1 MSAIGNLKL
10 SSTKRP
16 TAMPAVQLR
25 RNKLAK
31 KVWEQIQLAKAQQS
45 GTTFS
50 VVRHKTLRNEDGTSR
65 NVELHKRV
73 RQWWFVADS
82 GKLCLNVRY
91 GAKLIE
97 ITKGKSTVEVGTT
110 AELVPT
116 LEIIKGAVEAGEL
129 DAQLEQVSDAVAAA
143 FKH

>member
-1 MSAIGNLKL
+1 MLTTDVRCRID
-10 SSTKRP
+10 
-16 TAMPAVQLR
+16 
-25 RNKLAK
+25 
-31 KVWEQIQLAKAQQS
+31 AKAQQS

-73 RQWWFVADS
+73 RQWWFVADN

-110 AELVPT
+110 TELVPT

-129 DAQLEQVSDAVAAA
+129 DTQLEQVSGAVAAA

>member
-25 RNKLAK
+25 RNKLAI

-50 VVRHKTLRNEDGTSR
+50 VVRHKLYAMKTAQ
-65 NVELHKRV
+65 VEMWNYISV
-73 RQWWFVADS
+73 
-82 GKLCLNVRY
+82 Y
-91 GAKLIE
+91 GNGGL
-97 ITKGKSTVEVGTT
+97 
-110 AELVPT
+110 
-116 LEIIKGAVEAGEL
+116 
-129 DAQLEQVSDAVAAA
+129 
-143 FKH
+143 

>member
-16 TAMPAVQLR
+16 TAMPTVQLR
-25 RNKLAK
+25 RNKLSK

-50 VVRHKTLRNEDGTSR
+50 VVRHKTTRNEDGTSR
-65 NVELHKRV
+65 NIELMKRV
-73 RQWWFVADS
+73 RQWWFVADN
-82 GKLCLNVRY
+82 GKLYLNVRY
-91 GAKLIE
+91 GAKHIE
-97 ITKGKSTVEVGTT
+97 ITKGKSTVEVGT
-110 AELVPT
+110 AIELVPT

-129 DAQLEQVSDAVAAA
+129 DMQLEQVSGAVAAA

>member
-16 TAMPAVQLR
+16 TVMPALQLR
-25 RNKLAK
+25 RNKLSK
-31 KVWEQIQLAKAQQS
+31 KVWEQIQLAKAQQT
-45 GTTFS
+45 GTTFN

-73 RQWWFVADS
+73 RQWWFVADN

-116 LEIIKGAVEAGEL
+116 LEIIKSAVETGEL
-129 DAQLEQVSDAVAAA
+129 DTQLEMVSGAVAAA
-143 FKH
+143 FKR

>member
-1 MSAIGNLKL
+1 M
-10 SSTKRP
+10 
-16 TAMPAVQLR
+16 
-25 RNKLAK
+25 
-31 KVWEQIQLAKAQQS
+31 
-45 GTTFS
+45 
-50 VVRHKTLRNEDGTSR
+50 
-65 NVELHKRV
+65 ELHKRV
-73 RQWWFVADS
+73 RQWWFVADN